1 MNEQLKESLR
11 DQLVNRRD
19 RLQRVISE
27 TGEADD
33 LRRLVQEVDSALD
46 RMGDGTYGRCQVCGD
61 MVTET
66 LLTAHPTMPYCLC
79 DMTREEQEELE
90 RDLGLAWQI
99 QAALLPQQ
107 DLQFAGWEVHH
118 RYHPAGPV
126 SGDYLDVVTRE
137 DNGGTLYALLGDISG
152 KGVSASF
159 LMSHLN
165 ALVRSLIDVGLPLPQ
180 VLDKANRLFS
190 ESTLP
195 IHFAT
200 LVLCQANSEGG
211 IEICNAG
218 HNPPI
223 LVRAGNLEVVESTGV
238 PVGMMAETPY
248 QFCKVEMVP
257 GDSLFLYTDGLT
269 EATDHTEREYGVDG
283 VSQLIEA
290 HPDLSSQ
297 ALIDACLRDVSAH
310 RSDDSPVD
318 DLTIMLLRRTGQ

>member
-1 MNEQLKESLR
+1 MDAQLKETLR
-11 DQLVNRRD
+11 DQLVDRRD
-19 RLQRVISE
+19 RLQQAISE

-33 LRRLVQEVDSALD
+33 LMRLVQEVDSALE

-61 MVTET
+61 MVTDD
-66 LLTAHPTMPYCLC
+66 LLTAHPTIPYCLC

-107 DLQFAGWEVHH
+107 DLRFAGWDVHH

-126 SGDYLDVVTRE
+126 SGDYIDVVTRE
-137 DNGGTLYALLGDISG
+137 EGGGTLYALLGDISG

-159 LMSHLN
+159 LMAHLN

-180 VLDKANRLFS
+180 VLDRANRLFS

-211 IEICNAG
+211 IDICNAG
-218 HNPPI
+218 HNPP
-223 LVRAGNLEVVESTGV
+223 LLMRDGSLETVDSTGV

-248 QFCKVEMVP
+248 QFCRVELEP
-257 GDSLFLYTDGLT
+257 DDSLFLYTDGLT
-269 EATDHTEREYGVDG
+269 EASDQTEREYGVEG
-283 VSQLIEA
+283 VSRLIEA
-290 HPDLSSQ
+290 HPGLSPQ
-297 ALIDACLRDVSAH
+297 ALIDACLRDVAAH
-310 RSDDSPVD
+310 RSEESPVD
-318 DLTIMLLRRTGQ
+318 DLTIMMIRRTG